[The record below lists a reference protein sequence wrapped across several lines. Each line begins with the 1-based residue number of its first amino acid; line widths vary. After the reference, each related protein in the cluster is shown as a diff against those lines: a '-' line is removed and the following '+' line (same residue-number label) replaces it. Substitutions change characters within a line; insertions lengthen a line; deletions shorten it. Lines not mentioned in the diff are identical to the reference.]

1 MTLTA
6 DQVQTLLQ
14 QGRGPS
20 ADFLPKRTSRRRLAE
35 TMAAMANHEGG
46 TILLGVS
53 PVRGQF
59 QGLGDVEEASDRV
72 LQAALLCEPPLIIPL
87 PQVVSLDDGRQ
98 LLVIEIPPGLPHV
111 YSVMG
116 KYLRRVRTQNRP
128 LPPRHLRRLMF
139 ERGETS
145 FEARQ
150 VPGAAW
156 GDLDPQKINRYLQSI
171 PALAALE
178 PQEALL
184 KRGCVTDLESK
195 QPTVAGILLF
205 ARDVERF
212 LNNEVMVVRYAGSE
226 MSDEFVREDIRDTL
240 PEQIRRAESAVLS
253 NLRIGARL
261 SSLQREERLEYPL
274 KAVREAIVNAVAH
287 RDYGLHGDG
296 IRISIF
302 SDRVEFYSPGRL
314 PGHVTVENIVDERF
328 SRNEVIVQ
336 VLSDMGFIERLGYGI
351 DRMIRLMAEEGLPL
365 PLLRETAN
373 GFVVTLYGPGEDFLP
388 ERGSRHRQWRLMGL
402 NERQI
407 KALEY
412 LSEHQRITN
421 REYQDLCPDV
431 SSETIRRDLANLVR
445 RDILLK
451 IGDKRATYYIFK

>member
-6 DQVQTLLQ
+6 EVQTLLQ
-14 QGRGPS
+14 RGRGPS
-20 ADFLPKRTSRRRLAE
+20 TDFLPRRTSRRRLAE

-111 YSVMG
+111 YSVRG

-156 GDLDPQKINRYLQSI
+156 DDLDPQKINRYLQSI

-184 KRGCVTDLESK
+184 KRGGVTDLESK
-195 QPTVAGILLF
+195 QPTVAGILLL

-253 NLRIGARL
+253 NLRTGARL

-314 PGHVTVENIVDERF
+314 PGHVTVENIVDQRF

-351 DRMIRLMAEEGLPL
+351 DRMIKLMAEEGLPL
-365 PLLRETAN
+365 PLFRETAN

-431 SSETIRRDLANLVR
+431 SSETIRRDLVNLVR